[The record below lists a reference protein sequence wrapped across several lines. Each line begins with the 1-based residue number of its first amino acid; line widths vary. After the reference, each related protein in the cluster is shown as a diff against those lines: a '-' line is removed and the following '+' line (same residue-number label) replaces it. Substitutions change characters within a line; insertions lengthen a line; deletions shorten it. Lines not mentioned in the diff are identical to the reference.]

1 MKITDVSRCT
11 MEVIEVE
18 EFLRNPPPGF
28 TVEAGYG
35 FVKSDPETAAC
46 SSMTSS
52 YPEEEK

>member
-1 MKITDVSRCT
+1 

-28 TVEAGYG
+28 TVEAGYRIL
-35 FVKSDPETAAC
+35 KTAAC